1 MARDSRSRKVAPGLV
16 ALGSAAIVAVYA
28 TGYVRSE
35 PMEAAVL
42 AAPATEAARQSLA
55 QNPLVIPTQTTV
67 AQTSSPTASATPT
80 GSATARAAAPTATSS
95 TSTGVQAAT
104 PTRAPA
110 TIVPPTSTP
119 TPVPTPVKTA
129 TPPPTQVVSSGAY
142 RDGTY
147 SGSGTSRH
155 GNIDVTVVV
164 NGGRI
169 VSAEISRCST
179 RYPCS
184 DIEEL
189 PGDVVANQKVTARYI
204 SGATDSSRAYTQAVT
219 AALAKAV

>member
-1 MARDSRSRKVAPGLV
+1 MARDSRSRKVGPGLV

-28 TGYVRSE
+28 TGYIRSE
-35 PMEAAVL
+35 PTEAAVI
-42 AAPATEAARQSLA
+42 AAATEAARQSLA
-55 QNPLVIPTQTTV
+55 QSPLVIPSQTAAPTQT
-67 AQTSSPTASATPT
+67 SNPTATTTQT
-80 GSATARAAAPTATSS
+80 GTATARPAVPTATSS

-104 PTRAPA
+104 PTKAPISA
-110 TIVPPTSTP
+110 P
-119 TPVPTPVKTA
+119 TPAPTPVKTA
-129 TPPPTQVVSSGAY
+129 TPVPTQVVSNGTY

-155 GNIDVTVVV
+155 GGIDVTVVV

-184 DIEEL
+184 YIEEL
-189 PGDVVANQKVTARYI
+189 PGDVVTNQKVTARYI
-204 SGATDSSRAYTQAVT
+204 SGATDSSRAYAQAVS
-219 AALAKAV
+219 AALAKAG

>member
-1 MARDSRSRKVAPGLV
+1 MARDSRSRKVGPGLV

-28 TGYVRSE
+28 TGYIRSE
-35 PMEAAVL
+35 PTEAAVI
-42 AAPATEAARQSLA
+42 AAATEAARQSLA
-55 QNPLVIPTQTTV
+55 QSPLVIPAQTASPT
-67 AQTSSPTASATPT
+67 QTSSPTATTTPT
-80 GSATARAAAPTATSS
+80 GTATAWPAVPTATSS

-104 PTRAPA
+104 PTKA
-110 TIVPPTSTP
+110 PTSVATSAP
-119 TPVPTPVKTA
+119 TPAPTPVKTA
-129 TPPPTQVVSSGAY
+129 TPVPTQVVSNGTY

-155 GNIDVTVVV
+155 GGIDVTVVV

-184 DIEEL
+184 YIEEL
-189 PGDVVANQKVTARYI
+189 PGDVVTNQKVTARYI
-204 SGATDSSRAYTQAVT
+204 SGATDSSRAYAQAVS
-219 AALAKAV
+219 AALAKAG

>member
-1 MARDSRSRKVAPGLV
+1 MARDSRSRKVGPGLV
-16 ALGSAAIVAVYA
+16 ALGSAAIVAIYA
-28 TGYVRSE
+28 TGYIRSE
-35 PMEAAVL
+35 PTEAAVI
-42 AAPATEAARQSLA
+42 AAATEAARQSLA
-55 QNPLVIPTQTTV
+55 QSPLVIPSQTAAPT
-67 AQTSSPTASATPT
+67 QTSSPTATTTPT
-80 GSATARAAAPTATSS
+80 GTATARPAVPTATSN

-104 PTRAPA
+104 PTKA
-110 TIVPPTSTP
+110 PTSAP
-119 TPVPTPVKTA
+119 TPVPTAVKTA
-129 TPPPTQVVSSGAY
+129 TPVPTQVVSNGTY

-155 GNIDVTVVV
+155 GGIDVTVVV

-184 DIEEL
+184 YIEEL
-189 PGDVVANQKVTARYI
+189 PGDVVTNQKVTARYI
-204 SGATDSSRAYTQAVT
+204 SGATDSSRAYAQAVS